1 MNLDADII
9 AHPEPAQPA
18 AADPRIA
25 RAEMWLCMLGALRE
39 VARRFSRFLLW
50 EIMPHQAW
58 TKGPALAFAFFFD
71 PVPAFKR
78 VVCVASFAAQLCRK
92 IEKEIA
98 AFRAGEPCDLDGFL
112 TRAPRPSARSKS
124 DAQAAAHHETDGENL
139 DEFEDDNEFE
149 DYNEREAPE
158 RYFER
163 FSKRKSLED
172 KYAAL
177 LKGPLKDAIKAI
189 CADLGLKPN
198 WRLWTDNGFPPPAGG
213 GVEDW
218 VAFFVPDADRRSAV
232 AEVRRAAQPPPLGER
247 DRAAQ
252 SAWPPPYPG
261 ATRPPDRGRLPDH
274 PSGRTDTL
282 GLTRAAPAPGR

>member
-1 MNLDADII
+1 MTTDAKI
-9 AHPEPAQPA
+9 ADRPAPADNGQPA
-18 AADPRIA
+18 APDPRIA

-50 EIMPHQAW
+50 EIMPHRAW
-58 TKGPALAFAFFFD
+58 SKGPALAFPYFID
-71 PVPAFKR
+71 PAAAFKR
-78 VVCVASFAAQLCRK
+78 VARVAGFAAQLCLR

-98 AFRAGEPCDLDGFL
+98 AFRAGEPFDLDGFL
-112 TRAPRPSARSKS
+112 LQRPRPSARSKS
-124 DAQAAAHHETDGENL
+124 GLDAAAHHEQDWENL
-139 DEFEDDNEFE
+139 DEFEDYNEFE
-149 DYNEREAPE
+149 DYMEREAPE

-163 FSKRKSLED
+163 FSKRQSLED

-213 GVEDW
+213 AVEDW

-232 AEVRRAAQPPPLGER
+232 ADVRRGPEPPPLGYQEGASR
-247 DRAAQ
+247 PTCPPPDHQ
-252 SAWPPPYPG
+252 EWPPPHLHTG
-261 ATRPPDRGRLPDH
+261 
-274 PSGRTDTL
+274 
-282 GLTRAAPAPGR
+282 

>member
-1 MNLDADII
+1 MTLDADII
-9 AHPEPAQPA
+9 AQPAPAQPA

-25 RAEMWLCMLGALRE
+25 RAEMWLCMLGGLRE

-78 VVCVASFAAQLCRK
+78 VAYAASFAAQLCQK

-112 TRAPRPSARSKS
+112 TRTPRPSARSQS
-124 DAQAAAHHETDGENL
+124 GAEVPALHETDWENL
-139 DEFEDDNEFE
+139 DEFE

-158 RYFER
+158 RYFAR
-163 FSKRKSLED
+163 FPKRQSLED

-218 VAFFVPDADRRSAV
+218 VAFFVPDADRRAAF
-232 AEVRRAAQPPPLGER
+232 AEVRRASLFPPLGDRPGASPSSIPPRHPQTPPPLYAG
-247 DRAAQ
+247 AA
-252 SAWPPPYPG
+252 
-261 ATRPPDRGRLPDH
+261 RPPD
-274 PSGRTDTL
+274 
-282 GLTRAAPAPGR
+282 PGGSP

>member
-1 MNLDADII
+1 MIPLMTLDADII
-9 AHPEPAQPA
+9 AHPAPAQPA
-18 AADPRIA
+18 ADDPRIA
-25 RAEMWLCMLGALRE
+25 RAEMWLCMLGGLRE

-50 EIMPHQAW
+50 EIMPHRAW
-58 TKGPALAFAFFFD
+58 TKGPALAFPFFFD

-78 VVCVASFAAQLCRK
+78 VACVAGFAAQLCLR

-98 AFRAGEPCDLDGFL
+98 AFRAGEPFDLDGFL
-112 TRAPRPSARSKS
+112 LQTPRQSARSKS
-124 DAQAAAHHETDGENL
+124 GAQAAAHHEQDWENL
-139 DEFEDDNEFE
+139 DEFETYNELE
-149 DYNEREAPE
+149 DYMEREAPE

-163 FSKRKSLED
+163 FSKRQSLED

-213 GVEDW
+213 AVEDW

-232 AEVRRAAQPPPLGER
+232 ADVRRGPEPPPLDEPPG
-247 DRAAQ
+247 
-252 SAWPPPYPG
+252 AWRSSFPPPHPHAAPLLYAG
-261 ATRPPDRGRLPDH
+261 AARPPD
-274 PSGRTDTL
+274 
-282 GLTRAAPAPGR
+282 PGGSP

>member
-1 MNLDADII
+1 MIPLMTLDADII
-9 AHPEPAQPA
+9 AHPAPAQPA
-18 AADPRIA
+18 ADDPRIA
-25 RAEMWLCMLGALRE
+25 RAEMWLCMLGGLRE

-50 EIMPHQAW
+50 EIMPHRAW
-58 TKGPALAFAFFFD
+58 SKGPALAFPFFFD

-78 VVCVASFAAQLCRK
+78 VACVAGFAAQLCLR

-98 AFRAGEPCDLDGFL
+98 AFRAGEPFDLDGFL
-112 TRAPRPSARSKS
+112 LQRPRPSARSKS
-124 DAQAAAHHETDGENL
+124 GLDAAAHHEQDWENL
-139 DEFEDDNEFE
+139 DEFETYNELE
-149 DYNEREAPE
+149 DYMEREAPE

-163 FSKRKSLED
+163 FSKRQSLED

-213 GVEDW
+213 AVEDW

-232 AEVRRAAQPPPLGER
+232 AEVRRGPEPPPLGYQEGASR
-247 DRAAQ
+247 PTCPPPDHQ
-252 SAWPPPYPG
+252 EWPPPH
-261 ATRPPDRGRLPDH
+261 L
-274 PSGRTDTL
+274 
-282 GLTRAAPAPGR
+282 LTG

>member
-1 MNLDADII
+1 
-9 AHPEPAQPA
+9 
-18 AADPRIA
+18 
-25 RAEMWLCMLGALRE
+25 

-50 EIMPHQAW
+50 EIMPHRAW

-78 VVCVASFAAQLCRK
+78 VAWAASFAAELCQK

-112 TRAPRPSARSKS
+112 TQTPRPSARSKS
-124 DAQAAAHHETDGENL
+124 GAEAAAHHEQDCENL

-149 DYNEREAPE
+149 TYNEREDPE
-158 RYFER
+158 RYFQR
-163 FSKRKSLED
+163 FSKRQSLEE

-218 VAFFVPDADRRSAV
+218 VAFFVPDADRRSAF
-232 AEVRRAAQPPPLGER
+232 AEVRRESTLPPL
-247 DRAAQ
+247 A
-252 SAWPPPYPG
+252 SPG
-261 ATRPPDRGRLPDH
+261 GASRPTWGPPDIPQGSPPHLH
-274 PSGRTDTL
+274 TG
-282 GLTRAAPAPGR
+282 